1 MGCPGCGTSLFG
13 ASSQYIKTNAG
24 DIIATDG
31 ANIREKL
38 ILSDMRIPY
47 KQILKSRVILKP
59 GQVDY
64 LLNHLGLGDNATF
77 LTIRAMYDPKSKL
90 EANNYVNW
98 SFYDDLGKIN
108 TFGQLMTLTGNS
120 SHRIKQIYLTNPNA
134 NYPVYLDVMIAVID
148 ENYSFF
154 NDIVNQSATTF
165 TGLEYTDIQSYVVGQ
180 SIVVYDKN
188 TPKNALT
195 YFTIEDINMMGIE
208 GTIITIEDSLKVVL
222 LKFLTENDAIQALSI
237 LNYIT
242 ENPWVDISTILPT
255 YDNLDP
261 ILFFYPQVGG
271 INGTGSYISF
281 NGATAGVPY
290 DTSYGLTFST
300 DISLSTYAS
309 ASYISKQS
317 LIDIMISSIYDQ
329 RDGTMSIIP
338 NNIILTSL
346 LTATISSN
354 VSSIGFTGSYKMT
367 FDFSDVAHNY
377 LDGVIVN
384 LNII

>member
-261 ILFFYPQVGG
+261 ILFFYPKVGG

>member
-31 ANIREKL
+31 ANVREKL

-64 LLNHLGLGDNATF
+64 LLNHLGMGDNATF
-77 LTIRAMYDPKSKL
+77 LTIRAMYDPKSTL

-98 SFYDDLGKIN
+98 CFYDDLGKIN

-154 NDIVNQSATTF
+154 NDIVNQNATTF

-180 SIVVYDKN
+180 SIVIYDKN

-195 YFTIEDINMMGIE
+195 YFTIADINTMERE
-208 GTIITIEDSLKVVL
+208 GTIVTVEDSLKVVL
-222 LKFLTENDAIQALSI
+222 LKFLTENDAAQALSI
-237 LNYIT
+237 LNYVT
-242 ENPWVDISTILPT
+242 ENPWVDISTITPPS
-255 YDNLDP
+255 DDLDP

-271 INGTGSYISF
+271 INGTGSYIAF
-281 NGATAGVPY
+281 YGATAGVPY
-290 DTSYGLTFST
+290 DTSYGFTFST
-300 DISLSTYAS
+300 DIEFGAYAS
-309 ASYISKQS
+309 ASYISKQG
-317 LIDIMISSIYDQ
+317 LIDIMISSIHDL

-338 NNIILTSL
+338 SNIILTDPLAASV
-346 LTATISSN
+346 SN
-354 VSSIGFTGSYKMT
+354 IYGTGSYVMN
-367 FDFSDVAHNY
+367 FDFSDIALNY

>member
-13 ASSQYIKTNAG
+13 ASSQYIKTSAG

-77 LTIRAMYDPKSKL
+77 LTIRAMYDPKSKI

-98 SFYDDLGKIN
+98 CFYDDLGKIN

-120 SHRIKQIYLTNPNA
+120 THRVKQIYLTNPNA

-165 TGLEYTDIQSYVVGQ
+165 TGLEYGDIQSYVVGQ
-180 SIVVYDKN
+180 SIVIYDKN

-195 YFTIEDINMMGIE
+195 YFTIADINTMERE
-208 GTIITIEDSLKVVL
+208 GTIVTIEDSLKVVL
-222 LKFLTENDAIQALSI
+222 LKFLTENDAAQALSI
-237 LNYIT
+237 LNLVT
-242 ENPWVDISTILPT
+242 ENPWIDISAIQPSQ
-255 YDNLDP
+255 DELDP
-261 ILFFYPQVGG
+261 ILFFYPQFGG
-271 INGTGSYISF
+271 INGTGSYIAF
-281 NGATAGVPY
+281 DGATAGVPY

-300 DISLSTYAS
+300 DIDFNTYAS
-309 ASYISKQS
+309 ASYINKQV
-317 LIDIMISSIYDQ
+317 LIDSMISSIHDQ

-338 NNIILTSL
+338 SNIVLTDPVS
-346 LTATISSN
+346 ASVSN
-354 VSSIGFTGSYKMT
+354 IYGTGSYVMT
-367 FDFSDVAHNY
+367 FDFSDIALNY

>member
-1 MGCPGCGTSLFG
+1 MGCPGCGASLFG

-98 SFYDDLGKIN
+98 CFYDDLGKIN

-134 NYPVYLDVMIAVID
+134 DYPVYLDVMIAVID

-154 NDIVNQSATTF
+154 NDVVNQNATTF

-180 SIVVYDKN
+180 SIVIYDKN

-195 YFTIEDINMMGIE
+195 YFTIADINTMERE
-208 GTIITIEDSLKVVL
+208 GTIVTIEDSLKVVL
-222 LKFLTENDAIQALSI
+222 LKFLTENDAAQALSI
-237 LNYIT
+237 LNYVT

-255 YDNLDP
+255 DDSLDP
-261 ILFFYPQVGG
+261 ILFFYPKFGG
-271 INGTGSYISF
+271 INGTGSYIKF
-281 NGATAGVPY
+281 NGATSGVPY

-300 DISLSTYAS
+300 NISLSTYAS
-309 ASYISKQS
+309 ASYIDKQS
-317 LIDIMISSIYDQ
+317 LINMMISSIHDQ

-338 NNIILTSL
+338 SNIVLTSL
-346 LTATISSN
+346 LTATVSSL
-354 VSSIGFTGSYKMT
+354 VSSIGLTGSYEMT
-367 FDFSDVAHNY
+367 FDFSDIAQNY

>member
-1 MGCPGCGTSLFG
+1 
-13 ASSQYIKTNAG
+13 
-24 DIIATDG
+24 
-31 ANIREKL
+31 
-38 ILSDMRIPY
+38 MRIPY

-134 NYPVYLDVMIAVID
+134 NYPVYLDVMIAIID

-154 NDIVNQSATTF
+154 NDIVNQNATTF
-165 TGLEYTDIQSYVVGQ
+165 TGLEYFDIQSYVVGQ

-195 YFTIEDINMMGIE
+195 YFTIADINVMERE
-208 GTIITIEDSLKVVL
+208 GTIVTVEDSLKIVL
-222 LKFLTENDAIQALSI
+222 LKFLTENDAAQALSI
-237 LNYIT
+237 LNYVT
-242 ENPWVDISTILPT
+242 ENPWVDISTILPS
-255 YDNLDP
+255 DDKLDP
-261 ILFFYPQVGG
+261 ILYFYPNVGG
-271 INGTGSYISF
+271 ISGTGSYITF

-300 DISLSTYAS
+300 NISLSTYAS
-309 ASYISKQS
+309 ASYIDKQS
-317 LIDIMISSIYDQ
+317 LINMMISSVHDQ
-329 RDGTMSIIP
+329 RDGTMSVLP
-338 NNIILTSL
+338 SNIMLTSL
-346 LTATISSN
+346 LTATVSSP
-354 VSSIGFTGSYKMT
+354 VSSIGLTGSYEMA
-367 FDFSDVAHNY
+367 FDFSDLALNY

>member
-1 MGCPGCGTSLFG
+1 MGCPGCGASLFG

-134 NYPVYLDVMIAVID
+134 NYPVYLDVMIAIID

-154 NDIVNQSATTF
+154 NDIVNQNATTF
-165 TGLEYTDIQSYVVGQ
+165 TGLEYFDIQSYVVGQ

-195 YFTIEDINMMGIE
+195 YFTIADINVMERE
-208 GTIITIEDSLKVVL
+208 GTIVTVEDSLKIVL
-222 LKFLTENDAIQALSI
+222 LKFLTENDAAQALSI
-237 LNYIT
+237 LNYVT
-242 ENPWVDISTILPT
+242 ENPWVDISTILPS
-255 YDNLDP
+255 DDKLDP
-261 ILFFYPQVGG
+261 ILYFYPNVGG
-271 INGTGSYISF
+271 ISGTGSYITF

-300 DISLSTYAS
+300 NISLSTYAS
-309 ASYISKQS
+309 ASYIDKQS
-317 LIDIMISSIYDQ
+317 LINMMISSVHDQ
-329 RDGTMSIIP
+329 RDGTMSVLP
-338 NNIILTSL
+338 SNIMLTSL
-346 LTATISSN
+346 LTATVSSP
-354 VSSIGFTGSYKMT
+354 VSSIGLTGSYEMA
-367 FDFSDVAHNY
+367 FDFSDLALNY

>member
-1 MGCPGCGTSLFG
+1 MGCPGCGASLFG

-134 NYPVYLDVMIAVID
+134 NYPVYLDVMIAIID

-154 NDIVNQSATTF
+154 NDIVNQNATTF
-165 TGLEYTDIQSYVVGQ
+165 TGLEYFDIQSYVVGQ

-195 YFTIEDINMMGIE
+195 YFTIADINVMERE
-208 GTIITIEDSLKVVL
+208 GTIVTIQDSLKIVL
-222 LKFLTENDAIQALSI
+222 LKFLTENDAAQALSI
-237 LNYIT
+237 LNYVT
-242 ENPWVDISTILPT
+242 ENPWVDISTILPS
-255 YDNLDP
+255 DDKLDP
-261 ILFFYPQVGG
+261 ILYFYPNVGG
-271 INGTGSYISF
+271 ISGTGSYITF

-300 DISLSTYAS
+300 NISLSTYAS
-309 ASYISKQS
+309 ASYIDKQS
-317 LIDIMISSIYDQ
+317 LINMMISSVHDQ
-329 RDGTMSIIP
+329 RDGTMSVLP
-338 NNIILTSL
+338 SNIMLTSL
-346 LTATISSN
+346 LTATVSSP
-354 VSSIGFTGSYKMT
+354 VSSIGLTGSYEMA
-367 FDFSDVAHNY
+367 FDFSDLALNY